1 MYNILTTVIRKTTKD
16 SVCVRYALGV
26 LTGKYKSHKVFTGLV
41 DAMVNARDRE
51 ERGVG
56 LQNFE
61 YTPALD
67 EFAYICAITSPEA
80 YRMLQREFPL
90 RTLRNFQ

>member
-1 MYNILTTVIRKTTKD
+1 VK
-16 SVCVRYALGV
+16 YALGV
-26 LTGKYKSHKVFTGLV
+26 LSGKYQNHKVFTGLV
-41 DAMVNARDRE
+41 DAMVQARDRE

-67 EFAYICAITSPEA
+67 EFAHICAITSPKA

-90 RTLRNFQ
+90 RSLRSFQYVLWKCLFLC